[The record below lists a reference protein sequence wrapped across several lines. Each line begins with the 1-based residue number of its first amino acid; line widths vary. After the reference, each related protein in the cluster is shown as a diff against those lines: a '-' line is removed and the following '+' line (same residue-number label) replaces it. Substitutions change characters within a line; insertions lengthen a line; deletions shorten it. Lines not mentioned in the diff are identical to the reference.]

1 MKKVLVCDDDKN
13 VRYLMTFALTG
24 MGWEVITCEDCTN
37 IIEKVVEFQPSV
49 IIMDNQIPDIGG
61 IKTVQ
66 ILKANPIYKDIPVIF
81 ATSDHGI
88 SKLAEEAGADFYLSK
103 PVDIKKLESLMKD
116 SYRLFL
122 LKNADPDAS
131 EASELA

>member
-1 MKKVLVCDDDKN
+1 
-13 VRYLMTFALTG
+13 MTFALTG
-24 MGWEVITCEDCTN
+24 LGWEVVTCEDCTN

-49 IIMDNQIPDIGG
+49 IIMDNHIPDIGG
-61 IKTVQ
+61 VLTVQ
-66 ILKANPIYKDIPVIF
+66 ILKDNSLSKDIPVIF
-81 ATSDHGI
+81 ASSDHGI

-116 SYRLFL
+116 SFRLFL
-122 LKNADPDAS
+122 SKNADPGES